1 MKVLCCCCSIYLYI
15 NHIVLFYFNTQG
27 LDFILLGSLEDESF
41 MSDEDIP
48 DGRMTPFDDA
58 RQRNKVIYTSSSE
71 EDDDVVEGEMRN

>member
-1 MKVLCCCCSIYLYI
+1 
-15 NHIVLFYFNTQG
+15 
-27 LDFILLGSLEDESF
+27 

-71 EDDDVVEGEMRN
+71 EDDDVVEGEMRNWNTED